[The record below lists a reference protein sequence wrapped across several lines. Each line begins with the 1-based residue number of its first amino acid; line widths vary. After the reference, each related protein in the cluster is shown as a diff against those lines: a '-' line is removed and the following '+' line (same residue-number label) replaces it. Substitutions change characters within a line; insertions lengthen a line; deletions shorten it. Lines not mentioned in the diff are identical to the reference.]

1 MKKKRSAGIL
11 LAGALVMALVFVWNT
26 DFTAAKE
33 KTNDVIPDNV
43 YIGEVAVGGMTS
55 AEAKEAVED
64 YVKENKDGD
73 VVLTAG
79 ENSVTVKTSDLGLT
93 WGNTQVVDEAVG
105 IGKSGNLIKRYK
117 DKKDLENQNKVYDI
131 VYTVDTQKVTEVLNE
146 QALKL
151 DQKAVNASLTRE
163 NGDFVYTDGKQ
174 GISVNVD
181 DSVKEIREYFNS
193 GWDGADATIALV
205 ADVVEP
211 EGNKESLAKVKDV
224 LGTYHTNF
232 SDSSASRITNIKNA
246 VSKIDGTVL
255 YPGEEFSVY
264 AAIAP
269 LDAGNGYELAGA
281 YENGTTVQSYGGGV
295 CQVSTT
301 LYNAVL
307 YSELD
312 VTQRSNHSMMVHY
325 VDPSRDA
332 AIAGTYKDLKFKNS
346 SEAPIYLEGYTN
358 GSDLYF
364 TVYGEETRPQNRK
377 VEYQSETVSQ
387 DTPPVQIVAAA
398 APIGYVATTQSPHVG
413 QSAQLW
419 KIVTVDGVEQSREV
433 VNTSKYASTPKVIA
447 VGNVG
452 NDPNACAAINAAIAT
467 QDEATVRAA
476 AAQYA
481 GSGTTPDQAAEQPA
495 ADQTP
500 AADAAAPAETT
511 PAADAAATTDAAAAT
526 DAAVAQ

>member
-11 LAGALVMALVFVWNT
+11 LAAALVMALVFVWNT

-346 SEAPIYLEGYTN
+346 SEAPIYRIGSLFYGVWRGNKTAEPQGGISVRNRKPGYTSGTDRSGGGTDRLCGDN
-358 GSDLYF
+358 
-364 TVYGEETRPQNRK
+364 TVT
-377 VEYQSETVSQ
+377 
-387 DTPPVQIVAAA
+387 
-398 APIGYVATTQSPHVG
+398 
-413 QSAQLW
+413 
-419 KIVTVDGVEQSREV
+419 
-433 VNTSKYASTPKVIA
+433 
-447 VGNVG
+447 
-452 NDPNACAAINAAIAT
+452 ACR
-467 QDEATVRAA
+467 TVRTAVEDRDCGRRGA
-476 AAQYA
+476 EQ
-481 GSGTTPDQAAEQPA
+481 GSGKHQQIRIHPEGDRSRKCRKRSECMRGDQRG
-495 ADQTP
+495 DRNTG
-500 AADAAAPAETT
+500 
-511 PAADAAATTDAAAAT
+511 
-526 DAAVAQ
+526 